1 MLQMT
6 AARPGS
12 RNALVPIA
20 IARQTIYSLYT
31 IRGGT
36 ETSRGNPGRT
46 VRVSLEAGWKMK
58 IFRLTRLPI
67 KYIHYMQLKYLW
79 PCIRSDVRVCVQ
91 LGLKIRYS
99 EIKREPL
106 HDVYCL

>member
-1 MLQMT
+1 
-6 AARPGS
+6 
-12 RNALVPIA
+12 
-20 IARQTIYSLYT
+20 
-31 IRGGT
+31 
-36 ETSRGNPGRT
+36 
-46 VRVSLEAGWKMK
+46 MK